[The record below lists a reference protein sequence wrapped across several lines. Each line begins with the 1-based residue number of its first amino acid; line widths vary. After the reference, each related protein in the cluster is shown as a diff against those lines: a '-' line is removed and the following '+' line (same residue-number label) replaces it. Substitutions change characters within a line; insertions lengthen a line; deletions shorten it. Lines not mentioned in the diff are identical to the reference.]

1 MKYLVLFVAAVALS
15 YLYNVYT
22 PKTLLAIVPAIP
34 VGMMIL
40 FFINDL
46 EKKRAGGK

>member
-1 MKYLVLFVAAVALS
+1 MKYLVLFIAAVVLS

-34 VGMMIL
+34 VALMIL
-40 FFINDL
+40 FFMKDL
-46 EKKRAGGK
+46 EKKRARN

>member
-1 MKYLVLFVAAVALS
+1 MKYLILFIAAAALS

-34 VGMMIL
+34 VGLMIM
-40 FFINDL
+40 FFMKDL
-46 EKKRAGGK
+46 EKKREVS